1 MSCSS
6 LVDQDVRNVEY
17 SILLVMSEL
26 SIVRC
31 DRALGLWIAS
41 TRASSV
47 DGELPWRCCDRW
59 TVRWTTV
66 KGSRD
71 RSSYRA
77 AAVASTPG
85 SRAQAATEGGFLGL
99 HHKTKEADGGLTG
112 LATAAGYKYTHQ
124 PVAG

>member
-31 DRALGLWIAS
+31 DRALGLLIAG

-47 DGELPWRCCDRW
+47 DGELPWRCC
-59 TVRWTTV
+59 VR
-66 KGSRD
+66 G
-71 RSSYRA
+71 
-77 AAVASTPG
+77 PC
-85 SRAQAATEGGFLGL
+85 GGRR
-99 HHKTKEADGGLTG
+99 
-112 LATAAGYKYTHQ
+112 
-124 PVAG
+124 